1 MEGHLSVDPS
11 HFVYML
17 INAVKELDV
26 RVAGRG
32 LHSSTFWLNVSAFCG
47 IGGASRGCFEGIE
60 EVSGVTRGCVG
71 CVLCQKWLRLSSK
84 VAECKPLVVGLEAE
98 VRALRAGAGAAGAG
112 AGAAAA
118 E

>member
-26 RVAGRG
+26 RVAG
-32 LHSSTFWLNVSAFCG
+32 
-47 IGGASRGCFEGIE
+47 
-60 EVSGVTRGCVG
+60 
-71 CVLCQKWLRLSSK
+71 
-84 VAECKPLVVGLEAE
+84 LEAE
-98 VRALRAGAGAAGAG
+98 VRALRAGAAAG